1 MDQRWS
7 ADRQGQGLWCQT
19 FDADQKFFCTFLAL
33 LNNEMD
39 FSNSSSIANLR
50 WILIGAILLIKKS
63 CFWVEEVES
72 WRLSSFSRVGSF
84 LFVALLL
91 HINIPLMMPVVS
103 TQCRILTSLLHRQI
117 NASVCWSNQAVIDLL
132 WPEQSYQ
139 IDHHSKYW
147 NRSCEIHN
155 DSRTSLPFQQ
165 LRLIPRTKNFHKIS
179 LTYHQ

>member
-1 MDQRWS
+1 MVQKEKPWCYLHAMDQMWS

-103 TQCRILTSLLHRQI
+103 TQCHTDQSPSPANKRLGLLIESSCYRLALARAVVSNWSSFQVLK
-117 NASVCWSNQAVIDLL
+117 SVV
-132 WPEQSYQ
+132 
-139 IDHHSKYW
+139 W
-147 NRSCEIHN
+147 NSQR
-155 DSRTSLPFQQ
+155 
-165 LRLIPRTKNFHKIS
+165 
-179 LTYHQ
+179 